1 MTIGSRPTPEPP
13 LDASIGDWLRWA
25 LPRHGYDPNERGTNA
40 RLAEATGVPAA
51 TISRLLRNAG
61 QPDMRTLLA
70 VAQALG
76 EPVLPM
82 LVRARLLPPRYCRPR
97 RSRAPS
103 QKLKHSKPSAPP
115 TRPTKP
121 QCSACSALSMP
132 RGHHLGRPDRVCSY
146 RLPDRL
152 ILGHAPSGGPHH
164 PPHQHCH
171 V

>member
-82 LVRARLLPPRYCRPR
+82 LVRARLLPPEVLPATAKPR
-97 RSRAPS
+97 TITKAEALEALGATDPADQTAVLSLLRA
-103 QKLKHSKPSAPP
+103 L
-115 TRPTKP
+115 
-121 QCSACSALSMP
+121 
-132 RGHHLGRPDRVCSY
+132 
-146 RLPDRL
+146 
-152 ILGHAPSGGPHH
+152 HAKGGTT
-164 PPHQHCH
+164 
-171 V
+171 